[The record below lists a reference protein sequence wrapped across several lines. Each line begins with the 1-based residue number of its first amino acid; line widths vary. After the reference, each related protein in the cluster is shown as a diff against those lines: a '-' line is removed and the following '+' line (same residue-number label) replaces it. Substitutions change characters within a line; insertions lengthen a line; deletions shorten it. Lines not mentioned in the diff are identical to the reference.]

1 MIVPTISPRH
11 ENARCSGMTVFGR
24 FGSNSPWA
32 GAFSFSTNAFRVT
45 AGKLHQSLIRTQS
58 PIRMFGDPL
67 RAMFGSGRPR
77 AASPPILCAHCF
89 LPRTELP

>member
-32 GAFSFSTNAFRVT
+32 GAFSFSTNAFRVDRWQT
-45 AGKLHQSLIRTQS
+45 
-58 PIRMFGDPL
+58 
-67 RAMFGSGRPR
+67 
-77 AASPPILCAHCF
+77 PPVTHKNPEPDSDVRRSA
-89 LPRTELP
+89 

>member
-45 AGKLHQSLIRTQS
+45 ARSCAR
-58 PIRMFGDPL
+58 PL
-67 RAMFGSGRPR
+67 ANST
-77 AASPPILCAHCF
+77 SHS
-89 LPRTELP
+89 